1 MIMSADTIWIAIC
14 TVLVFFMQT
23 GFAMLETGFTRK
35 KNSCNVIMKNIMDFA
50 VGSIF
55 YWILGFGIMFGATTG
70 VVGVIDLFSNGDC
83 SAASQTIPQPVFMA
97 WQLVFCA
104 TSATIVSGA
113 MAERT
118 AFKSYLIYSAVMSA
132 VVYPISGCWI
142 WNANGWLAQ
151 LGFHD
156 FAGGTAVHLLGGSAA
171 FAGAAVLGARIGKYD
186 KKKKS
191 RAILGQNI
199 PLAAL
204 GAFILWVSWFG
215 FNGGST
221 VCATGDD
228 VLTSMGRIFVTT
240 NMAAASAATATMFL
254 TWLRYGK
261 PDVSMTLNGALA
273 GLVAI
278 TAGCDAVSVPGAF
291 VIGII
296 AGLVIVF
303 AVEFFDQI
311 ARIDDPVGAISVHGV
326 CGALGTLLVG
336 VFAVDGG
343 LLYGGGSELLIIQA
357 TGVAAV
363 AAYIG
368 IVMTLIFKILDK
380 TIGLRVSTREEIAG
394 LDMEEHGLASSYA
407 DFMPAAEDFHGAVT
421 AQEAAEAGAAVT
433 HVTAALPA
441 AGRPKMTKIV
451 IITSQ
456 LRFEILKEALDK
468 LGITGMTVTKV
479 LGYGLQKGN
488 TEYYRGAEVSV
499 HLLPKVKVE
508 LVVSAIPVAAVVAA
522 AKKVLYTG
530 KYGDGKIFI
539 YDVENV
545 VKIRTGEEGYEA
557 LQDEPIEA

>member
-1 MIMSADTIWIAIC
+1 MLYERIDLMIMSADTIWIAIC

-191 RAILGQNI
+191 RAILVQNI

-215 FNGGST
+215 FNGGSVVT
-221 VCATGDD
+221 SESGFDLVAIGSVFMNTILSSSACA
-228 VLTSMGRIFVTT
+228 V
-240 NMAAASAATATMFL
+240 SAMII
-254 TWLRYGK
+254 TWVRYGK
-261 PDVSMTLNGALA
+261 SDITMTLNGIVA
-273 GLVAI
+273 GLVAV
-278 TAGCDAVSVPGAF
+278 TAGADQLPHYAALLVGVGAAF
-291 VIGII
+291 VMIYGI
-296 AGLVIVF
+296 
-303 AVEFFDQI
+303 EFIDHI
-311 ARIDDPVGAISVHGV
+311 CKVDDPVGAISVHGL
-326 CGALGTLLVG
+326 CGAFGTIMTGVFSVEKGVIYTGRFNFLGVQLIGVLSVAVYGLAAMTLLFVILKHTVG
-336 VFAVDGG
+336 
-343 LLYGGGSELLIIQA
+343 I
-357 TGVAAV
+357 
-363 AAYIG
+363 
-368 IVMTLIFKILDK
+368 
-380 TIGLRVSTREEIAG
+380 RVSEKAEIMG
-394 LDMEEHGLASSYA
+394 LDRSEHGWQSNVTDDLISDLSDGNAKSVTQIDLSKPIDRSAYKADGKIRKVVILMNSS
-407 DFMPAAEDFHGAVT
+407 
-421 AQEAAEAGAAVT
+421 
-433 HVTAALPA
+433 
-441 AGRPKMTKIV
+441 K
-451 IITSQ
+451 
-456 LRFEILKEALDK
+456 FESLKDALDEID
-468 LGITGMTVTKV
+468 ITGMTVTNV
-479 LGYGLQKGN
+479 NGCGIQKGS
-488 TEYYRGAEVSV
+488 TDYYRGTEAKS
-499 HLLPKVKVE
+499 HLLPKIKVE
-508 LVVSAIPVAAVVAA
+508 IVISTVPLGLLVDTV
-522 AKKVLYTG
+522 KRVLYSG
-530 KYGDGKIFI
+530 NIGDGKIFV
-539 YDVENV
+539 YEVENV
-545 VKIRTGEEGYEA
+545 IKIRTDEEGKMA
-557 LQDEPIEA
+557 LE

>member
-1 MIMSADTIWIAIC
+1 MLYERIDLMIMSADTIWIAIC

-215 FNGGST
+215 FNGGSVVT
-221 VCATGDD
+221 SESGFDLVAIGSVFMNTILSSSACA
-228 VLTSMGRIFVTT
+228 V
-240 NMAAASAATATMFL
+240 SAMII
-254 TWLRYGK
+254 TWVRYGK
-261 PDVSMTLNGALA
+261 SDITMTLNGIVA
-273 GLVAI
+273 GLVAV
-278 TAGCDAVSVPGAF
+278 TAGADQLPHYAALLVGVGAAF
-291 VIGII
+291 VMIYGI
-296 AGLVIVF
+296 
-303 AVEFFDQI
+303 EFIDHI
-311 ARIDDPVGAISVHGV
+311 CKVDDPVGAISVHGL
-326 CGALGTLLVG
+326 CGAFGTIMTGVFSVEKGVIYTGRFNFLGVQLIGVLSVAVYGLAAMTLLFVILKHTVG
-336 VFAVDGG
+336 
-343 LLYGGGSELLIIQA
+343 I
-357 TGVAAV
+357 
-363 AAYIG
+363 
-368 IVMTLIFKILDK
+368 
-380 TIGLRVSTREEIAG
+380 RVSEKAEIMG
-394 LDMEEHGLASSYA
+394 LDRSEHGWQSNVTDDLISDLSDGNAKSVTQIDLSKPIDRSAYKADEKIRKVVILMNSS
-407 DFMPAAEDFHGAVT
+407 
-421 AQEAAEAGAAVT
+421 
-433 HVTAALPA
+433 
-441 AGRPKMTKIV
+441 K
-451 IITSQ
+451 
-456 LRFEILKEALDK
+456 FESLKDALDEID
-468 LGITGMTVTKV
+468 ITGMTVTNV
-479 LGYGLQKGN
+479 NGCGIQKGS
-488 TEYYRGAEVSV
+488 TDYYRGSEAKS
-499 HLLPKVKVE
+499 HLLPKIKVE
-508 LVVSAIPVAAVVAA
+508 IVISTVPLGLLVDTV
-522 AKKVLYTG
+522 KRVLYSG
-530 KYGDGKIFI
+530 NIGDGKIFV
-539 YDVENV
+539 YEVENV
-545 VKIRTGEEGYEA
+545 IKIRTDEEGKMA
-557 LQDEPIEA
+557 LE

>member
-1 MIMSADTIWIAIC
+1 MLSERIDLMIMSADTIWIAIC

-70 VVGVIDLFSNGDC
+70 VVGVIDLFSNGDY

-142 WNANGWLAQ
+142 WNADGWLAQ

-215 FNGGST
+215 FNGGSGVT
-221 VCATGDD
+221 SESGFDLAAIGSVFMNTILSSSACA
-228 VLTSMGRIFVTT
+228 V
-240 NMAAASAATATMFL
+240 SAMII
-254 TWLRYGK
+254 TWVRYGK
-261 PDVSMTLNGALA
+261 SDITMTLNGIVA
-273 GLVAI
+273 GLVAV
-278 TAGCDAVSVPGAF
+278 TAGADQLPHYAALLVGVGAAF
-291 VIGII
+291 VMIYGI
-296 AGLVIVF
+296 
-303 AVEFFDQI
+303 EFIDHI
-311 ARIDDPVGAISVHGV
+311 CKVDDPVGAISVHGL
-326 CGALGTLLVG
+326 CGAFGTIMTGVFSVEKGVIYTGRFNFLGVQLLGVLSVAVYGLAAMTLLFVILKHTVG
-336 VFAVDGG
+336 IRVSEKAEIMG
-343 LLYGGGSELLIIQA
+343 LDRSEHGWQ
-357 TGVAAV
+357 
-363 AAYIG
+363 G
-368 IVMTLIFKILDK
+368 IVTDDLISDLSDGNAKSVTQIDLSKPIDRSAYKADGKIRKVVIL
-380 TIGLRVSTREEIAG
+380 
-394 LDMEEHGLASSYA
+394 MNSS
-407 DFMPAAEDFHGAVT
+407 
-421 AQEAAEAGAAVT
+421 
-433 HVTAALPA
+433 
-441 AGRPKMTKIV
+441 K
-451 IITSQ
+451 
-456 LRFEILKEALDK
+456 FESLKDALDEID
-468 LGITGMTVTKV
+468 ITGMTVTNV
-479 LGYGLQKGN
+479 NGCGIQKGS
-488 TEYYRGAEVSV
+488 TDYYRGSEAKS
-499 HLLPKVKVE
+499 HLLPKIKVE
-508 LVVSAIPVAAVVAA
+508 IVISTVPLGLLVDTV
-522 AKKVLYTG
+522 KRVLYSG
-530 KYGDGKIFI
+530 NIGDGKIFV
-539 YDVENV
+539 YEVENV
-545 VKIRTGEEGYEA
+545 IKIRTDEEGKMA
-557 LQDEPIEA
+557 LE

>member
-1 MIMSADTIWIAIC
+1 MLSERIDLMIMSADTIWIAIC

-70 VVGVIDLFSNGDC
+70 VVGVIDLFSNGDY

-215 FNGGST
+215 FNGASVVTSESGFDLAAIGSVFMDT
-221 VCATGDD
+221 ILSSSACA
-228 VLTSMGRIFVTT
+228 V
-240 NMAAASAATATMFL
+240 SAMII
-254 TWLRYGK
+254 TWVRYGK
-261 PDVSMTLNGALA
+261 SDITMTLNGIVA
-273 GLVAI
+273 GLVAV
-278 TAGCDAVSVPGAF
+278 TAGADQLPHYAALLVGVGAAF
-291 VIGII
+291 VMIYGI
-296 AGLVIVF
+296 
-303 AVEFFDQI
+303 EFIDHI
-311 ARIDDPVGAISVHGV
+311 CKVDDPVGAISVHGL
-326 CGALGTLLVG
+326 CGAFGTIMTGVFSVEKGVIYTGRFNFLGVQLIGVLSVAVYGLAAMTLLFVILKHTVG
-336 VFAVDGG
+336 IRVSEKAEIMG
-343 LLYGGGSELLIIQA
+343 LDRSEHGWQ
-357 TGVAAV
+357 
-363 AAYIG
+363 G
-368 IVMTLIFKILDK
+368 IVTDDLISDLSDGNAKSVTQIDLSKPIDRSAYKADGKIRKVVIL
-380 TIGLRVSTREEIAG
+380 
-394 LDMEEHGLASSYA
+394 MNSS
-407 DFMPAAEDFHGAVT
+407 
-421 AQEAAEAGAAVT
+421 
-433 HVTAALPA
+433 
-441 AGRPKMTKIV
+441 K
-451 IITSQ
+451 
-456 LRFEILKEALDK
+456 FESLKDALDEID
-468 LGITGMTVTKV
+468 ITGMTVTNV
-479 LGYGLQKGN
+479 NGCGIQKGS
-488 TEYYRGAEVSV
+488 TDYYRGSEAKS
-499 HLLPKVKVE
+499 HLLPKIKVE
-508 LVVSAIPVAAVVAA
+508 IVISTVPLGLLVDTV
-522 AKKVLYTG
+522 KRVLYSG
-530 KYGDGKIFI
+530 NIGDGKIFV
-539 YDVENV
+539 YEVENV
-545 VKIRTGEEGYEA
+545 IKIRTDEEGKMA
-557 LQDEPIEA
+557 LE

>member
-1 MIMSADTIWIAIC
+1 MLYERIDLMIMSANTIWIAIC

-215 FNGGST
+215 FNGGSVVT
-221 VCATGDD
+221 SESGFDLVAIGSVFMNTILSSSACA
-228 VLTSMGRIFVTT
+228 V
-240 NMAAASAATATMFL
+240 SAMII
-254 TWLRYGK
+254 TWVRYGK
-261 PDVSMTLNGALA
+261 SDITMTLNGIVA
-273 GLVAI
+273 GLVAV
-278 TAGCDAVSVPGAF
+278 TAGADQLPHYAALLVGVGAAF
-291 VIGII
+291 VMIYGI
-296 AGLVIVF
+296 
-303 AVEFFDQI
+303 EFIDHI
-311 ARIDDPVGAISVHGV
+311 CKVDDPVGAISVHGL
-326 CGALGTLLVG
+326 CGAFGTIMTGVFSVEKGVIYTGRFNFLGVQLIGVLSVAVYGLAAMTLLFVILKHTVG
-336 VFAVDGG
+336 
-343 LLYGGGSELLIIQA
+343 I
-357 TGVAAV
+357 
-363 AAYIG
+363 
-368 IVMTLIFKILDK
+368 
-380 TIGLRVSTREEIAG
+380 RVSEKAEIMG
-394 LDMEEHGLASSYA
+394 LDRSEHGWQSNVTDDLISDLSDGNAKSVTQIDLSKPIDRSAYKADGKIRKVVILMNSS
-407 DFMPAAEDFHGAVT
+407 
-421 AQEAAEAGAAVT
+421 
-433 HVTAALPA
+433 
-441 AGRPKMTKIV
+441 K
-451 IITSQ
+451 
-456 LRFEILKEALDK
+456 FESLKDALDEID
-468 LGITGMTVTKV
+468 ITGMTVTNV
-479 LGYGLQKGN
+479 NGCGIQKGS
-488 TEYYRGAEVSV
+488 TDYYRGSEAKS
-499 HLLPKVKVE
+499 HLLPKIKVE
-508 LVVSAIPVAAVVAA
+508 IVISTVPLGLLVDTV
-522 AKKVLYTG
+522 KRVLYSG
-530 KYGDGKIFI
+530 NIGDGKIFV
-539 YDVENV
+539 YEVENV
-545 VKIRTGEEGYEA
+545 IKIRTDEEGKMA
-557 LQDEPIEA
+557 LE

>member
-1 MIMSADTIWIAIC
+1 MLSERIDLMIMSADTIWIAIC

-70 VVGVIDLFSNGDC
+70 VVGMIDLFSNGDY

-215 FNGGST
+215 FNGGSVVT
-221 VCATGDD
+221 SESGFDLVAIGSVFMNTILSSSACA
-228 VLTSMGRIFVTT
+228 V
-240 NMAAASAATATMFL
+240 SAMII
-254 TWLRYGK
+254 TWVRYGK
-261 PDVSMTLNGALA
+261 SDITMTLNGIVA
-273 GLVAI
+273 GLVAV
-278 TAGCDAVSVPGAF
+278 TAGADQLPHYAALLVGVGAAF
-291 VIGII
+291 VMIYGI
-296 AGLVIVF
+296 
-303 AVEFFDQI
+303 EFIDHI
-311 ARIDDPVGAISVHGV
+311 CKVDDPVGAISVHGL
-326 CGALGTLLVG
+326 CGAFGTIMTGVFSVEKGVIYTGRFNFLGVQLIGVLSVAVYGLAAMTLLFVILKHTVG
-336 VFAVDGG
+336 
-343 LLYGGGSELLIIQA
+343 I
-357 TGVAAV
+357 
-363 AAYIG
+363 
-368 IVMTLIFKILDK
+368 
-380 TIGLRVSTREEIAG
+380 RVSEKAEIMG
-394 LDMEEHGLASSYA
+394 LDRSEHGWQSNVTDDLISDLSDGNAKSVTQIDLSKPIDRSAYKADGKIRKVVILMNSS
-407 DFMPAAEDFHGAVT
+407 
-421 AQEAAEAGAAVT
+421 
-433 HVTAALPA
+433 
-441 AGRPKMTKIV
+441 K
-451 IITSQ
+451 
-456 LRFEILKEALDK
+456 FESLKDALDEID
-468 LGITGMTVTKV
+468 ITGMTVTNV
-479 LGYGLQKGN
+479 NGCGIQKGS
-488 TEYYRGAEVSV
+488 TDYYRGSEAKS
-499 HLLPKVKVE
+499 HLLPKIKVE
-508 LVVSAIPVAAVVAA
+508 IVISTVPLGLLVDTV
-522 AKKVLYTG
+522 KRVLYSG
-530 KYGDGKIFI
+530 NIGDGKIFV
-539 YDVENV
+539 YEVENV
-545 VKIRTGEEGYEA
+545 IKIRTDEEGKMA
-557 LQDEPIEA
+557 LE

>member
-1 MIMSADTIWIAIC
+1 MLYERIDLMIMSADTIWIAIC

-215 FNGGST
+215 FNGGSVVT
-221 VCATGDD
+221 SESGFDLVAIGSVFMNTILSSSACA
-228 VLTSMGRIFVTT
+228 V
-240 NMAAASAATATMFL
+240 SAMII
-254 TWLRYGK
+254 TWVRYGK
-261 PDVSMTLNGALA
+261 SDITMTLNGIVA
-273 GLVAI
+273 GLVPPP
-278 TAGCDAVSVPGAF
+278 AGADQLPHYAALLVGVGAAF
-291 VIGII
+291 VMIYGI
-296 AGLVIVF
+296 
-303 AVEFFDQI
+303 EFIDHI
-311 ARIDDPVGAISVHGV
+311 CKVDDPVGAISVHGL
-326 CGALGTLLVG
+326 CGAFGTIMTGVFSVEKGVIYTGRFNFLGVQLIGVLSVAVYGLAAMTLLFVILKHTVG
-336 VFAVDGG
+336 
-343 LLYGGGSELLIIQA
+343 I
-357 TGVAAV
+357 
-363 AAYIG
+363 
-368 IVMTLIFKILDK
+368 
-380 TIGLRVSTREEIAG
+380 RVSEKAEIMG
-394 LDMEEHGLASSYA
+394 LDRSEHGWQSNVTDDLISDLSDGNAKSVTQIDLSKPIDRSAYKADGKIRKVVILMNSS
-407 DFMPAAEDFHGAVT
+407 
-421 AQEAAEAGAAVT
+421 
-433 HVTAALPA
+433 
-441 AGRPKMTKIV
+441 K
-451 IITSQ
+451 
-456 LRFEILKEALDK
+456 FESLKDALDEID
-468 LGITGMTVTKV
+468 ITGMTVTNV
-479 LGYGLQKGN
+479 NGCGIQKGS
-488 TEYYRGAEVSV
+488 TDYYRGSEAKS
-499 HLLPKVKVE
+499 HLLPKIKVE
-508 LVVSAIPVAAVVAA
+508 IVISTVPLGLLVDTV
-522 AKKVLYTG
+522 KRVLYSG
-530 KYGDGKIFI
+530 NIGDGKIFV
-539 YDVENV
+539 YEVENV
-545 VKIRTGEEGYEA
+545 IKIRTDEEGKMA
-557 LQDEPIEA
+557 LE

>member
-1 MIMSADTIWIAIC
+1 MLSERIDLMIMSADTIWIAIC

-70 VVGVIDLFSNGDC
+70 VVGVIDLFSNGDY

-142 WNANGWLAQ
+142 WNVDGWLAQ

-215 FNGGST
+215 FNGGSVAT
-221 VCATGDD
+221 SESGFDLAAIGSVFMNTILSSSACA
-228 VLTSMGRIFVTT
+228 V
-240 NMAAASAATATMFL
+240 SAMII
-254 TWLRYGK
+254 TWVRYGK
-261 PDVSMTLNGALA
+261 SDITMTLNGIVA
-273 GLVAI
+273 GLVAV
-278 TAGCDAVSVPGAF
+278 TAGADQLPHYAALLVGVGAAF
-291 VIGII
+291 VMIYGI
-296 AGLVIVF
+296 
-303 AVEFFDQI
+303 EFIDHI
-311 ARIDDPVGAISVHGV
+311 CKVDDPVGAISVHGL
-326 CGALGTLLVG
+326 CGAFGTIMTGVFSVEKGVIYTGRFNFLGVQLIGVLSVAVYGLAAMTLLFVILKHTVG
-336 VFAVDGG
+336 
-343 LLYGGGSELLIIQA
+343 I
-357 TGVAAV
+357 
-363 AAYIG
+363 
-368 IVMTLIFKILDK
+368 
-380 TIGLRVSTREEIAG
+380 RVSEKAEIMG
-394 LDMEEHGLASSYA
+394 LDRSEHGWQSNVTDDLISDLSDGNAKSVTQIDLSKPIDRSAYKADGKIRKVVILMNSS
-407 DFMPAAEDFHGAVT
+407 
-421 AQEAAEAGAAVT
+421 
-433 HVTAALPA
+433 
-441 AGRPKMTKIV
+441 K
-451 IITSQ
+451 
-456 LRFEILKEALDK
+456 FESLKDALDEID
-468 LGITGMTVTKV
+468 ITGMTVTNV
-479 LGYGLQKGN
+479 NGCGIQKGS
-488 TEYYRGAEVSV
+488 TDYYRGSEAKS
-499 HLLPKVKVE
+499 HLLPKIKVE
-508 LVVSAIPVAAVVAA
+508 IVISTVPLGLLVDTV
-522 AKKVLYTG
+522 KRVLYSG
-530 KYGDGKIFI
+530 NIGDGKIFV
-539 YDVENV
+539 YEVENV
-545 VKIRTGEEGYEA
+545 IKIRTDEEGKMA
-557 LQDEPIEA
+557 LE

>member
-1 MIMSADTIWIAIC
+1 MLYERIDLMIMSADTIWIAIC

-215 FNGGST
+215 FNGGSVVT
-221 VCATGDD
+221 SESGFDLVAIGSVFMNTILSSSACA
-228 VLTSMGRIFVTT
+228 V
-240 NMAAASAATATMFL
+240 SAMII
-254 TWLRYGK
+254 TWVRYGK
-261 PDVSMTLNGALA
+261 SDITMTLNGIVA
-273 GLVAI
+273 GLVAV
-278 TAGCDAVSVPGAF
+278 TAGADQLPHYAALLVGVGAAF
-291 VIGII
+291 VMIYGI
-296 AGLVIVF
+296 
-303 AVEFFDQI
+303 EFIDHI
-311 ARIDDPVGAISVHGV
+311 CKVDDPVGAISVHGL
-326 CGALGTLLVG
+326 CGAFGTIMTGVFSVEKGVIYTGRFNFLGVQLIGVLSVAVYGLAAMTLLFVILKQTVG
-336 VFAVDGG
+336 
-343 LLYGGGSELLIIQA
+343 I
-357 TGVAAV
+357 
-363 AAYIG
+363 
-368 IVMTLIFKILDK
+368 
-380 TIGLRVSTREEIAG
+380 RVSEKAEIMG
-394 LDMEEHGLASSYA
+394 LDRSEHGWQSNVTDDLISDLSDGNAKSVTQIDLSKPIDRSAYKADGKIRKVVILMNSS
-407 DFMPAAEDFHGAVT
+407 
-421 AQEAAEAGAAVT
+421 
-433 HVTAALPA
+433 
-441 AGRPKMTKIV
+441 K
-451 IITSQ
+451 
-456 LRFEILKEALDK
+456 FESLKDALDEID
-468 LGITGMTVTKV
+468 ITGMTVTNV
-479 LGYGLQKGN
+479 NGCGIQKGS
-488 TEYYRGAEVSV
+488 TDYYRGSEAKS
-499 HLLPKVKVE
+499 HLLPKIKVE
-508 LVVSAIPVAAVVAA
+508 IVISTVPLGLLVDTV
-522 AKKVLYTG
+522 KRVLYSG
-530 KYGDGKIFI
+530 NIGDGKIFV
-539 YDVENV
+539 YEVENV
-545 VKIRTGEEGYEA
+545 IKIRTDEEGKMA
-557 LQDEPIEA
+557 LE

>member
-1 MIMSADTIWIAIC
+1 MLSERIDLMIMSADTIWIAIC

-55 YWILGFGIMFGATTG
+55 YWILGFGIMFGAATG

-215 FNGGST
+215 FNGGSVVT
-221 VCATGDD
+221 SESGFDLVAIGSVFMNTILSSSACA
-228 VLTSMGRIFVTT
+228 V
-240 NMAAASAATATMFL
+240 SAMII
-254 TWLRYGK
+254 TWVRYGK
-261 PDVSMTLNGALA
+261 SDITMTLNGIVA
-273 GLVAI
+273 GLVAV
-278 TAGCDAVSVPGAF
+278 TAGADQLPHYAALLVGVGAAF
-291 VIGII
+291 VMIYGI
-296 AGLVIVF
+296 
-303 AVEFFDQI
+303 EFIDHI
-311 ARIDDPVGAISVHGV
+311 CKVDDPVGAISVHGL
-326 CGALGTLLVG
+326 CGAFGTIMTGVFSVEKGVIYTGRFNFLGVQLIGVLSVAVYGLAAMTLLFVILKHTVG
-336 VFAVDGG
+336 
-343 LLYGGGSELLIIQA
+343 I
-357 TGVAAV
+357 
-363 AAYIG
+363 
-368 IVMTLIFKILDK
+368 
-380 TIGLRVSTREEIAG
+380 RVSEKAEIMG
-394 LDMEEHGLASSYA
+394 LDRSEHGWQSNVTDDLISDLSDGNAKSVTQIDLSKPIDRSAYKADGKIRKVVILMNSS
-407 DFMPAAEDFHGAVT
+407 
-421 AQEAAEAGAAVT
+421 
-433 HVTAALPA
+433 
-441 AGRPKMTKIV
+441 K
-451 IITSQ
+451 
-456 LRFEILKEALDK
+456 FESLKDALDEID
-468 LGITGMTVTKV
+468 ITGMTVTNV
-479 LGYGLQKGN
+479 NGCGIQKGS
-488 TEYYRGAEVSV
+488 TDYYRGSEAKS
-499 HLLPKVKVE
+499 HLLPKIKVE
-508 LVVSAIPVAAVVAA
+508 IVISTVPLGLLVDTV
-522 AKKVLYTG
+522 KRVLYSG
-530 KYGDGKIFI
+530 NIGDGKIFV
-539 YDVENV
+539 YEVENV
-545 VKIRTGEEGYEA
+545 IKIRTDEEGKMA
-557 LQDEPIEA
+557 LE

>member
-1 MIMSADTIWIAIC
+1 MLYERIDLMIMSADTIWIAIC

-55 YWILGFGIMFGATTG
+55 YWIWGFGIMFGATTG

-215 FNGGST
+215 FNGGSVVT
-221 VCATGDD
+221 SESGFDLVAIGSVFMNTILSSSACA
-228 VLTSMGRIFVTT
+228 V
-240 NMAAASAATATMFL
+240 SAMII
-254 TWLRYGK
+254 TWVRYGK
-261 PDVSMTLNGALA
+261 SDITMTLNGIVA
-273 GLVAI
+273 GLVAV
-278 TAGCDAVSVPGAF
+278 TAGADQLPHYAALLVGVGAAF
-291 VIGII
+291 VMIYGI
-296 AGLVIVF
+296 
-303 AVEFFDQI
+303 EFIDHI
-311 ARIDDPVGAISVHGV
+311 CKVDDPVGAISVHGL
-326 CGALGTLLVG
+326 CGAFGTIMTGVFSVEKGVIYTGRFNFLGVQLIGVLSVAVYGLAAMTLLFVILKHTVG
-336 VFAVDGG
+336 
-343 LLYGGGSELLIIQA
+343 I
-357 TGVAAV
+357 
-363 AAYIG
+363 
-368 IVMTLIFKILDK
+368 
-380 TIGLRVSTREEIAG
+380 RVSEKAEIMG
-394 LDMEEHGLASSYA
+394 LDRSEHGWQSNVTDDLISDLSDGNAKSVTQIDLSKPIDRSAYKADGKIRKVVILMNSS
-407 DFMPAAEDFHGAVT
+407 
-421 AQEAAEAGAAVT
+421 
-433 HVTAALPA
+433 
-441 AGRPKMTKIV
+441 K
-451 IITSQ
+451 
-456 LRFEILKEALDK
+456 FESLKDALDEID
-468 LGITGMTVTKV
+468 ITGMTVTNV
-479 LGYGLQKGN
+479 NGCGIQKGS
-488 TEYYRGAEVSV
+488 TDYYRGSEAKS
-499 HLLPKVKVE
+499 HLLPKIKVE
-508 LVVSAIPVAAVVAA
+508 IVISTVPLGLLVDTV
-522 AKKVLYTG
+522 KRVLYSG
-530 KYGDGKIFI
+530 NIGDGKIFV
-539 YDVENV
+539 YEVENV
-545 VKIRTGEEGYEA
+545 IKIRTDEEGKMA
-557 LQDEPIEA
+557 LE

>member
-1 MIMSADTIWIAIC
+1 MLYERIDLMIMSADTIWIAIC

-215 FNGGST
+215 FNGGSVVT
-221 VCATGDD
+221 SESGFDLVAIGSVFMNTILSSSACA
-228 VLTSMGRIFVTT
+228 V
-240 NMAAASAATATMFL
+240 SAMII
-254 TWLRYGK
+254 TWVRYGK
-261 PDVSMTLNGALA
+261 SDITMTLNGIVA
-273 GLVAI
+273 GLVAV
-278 TAGCDAVSVPGAF
+278 TAGADQLPHYASLLVGVGAAF
-291 VIGII
+291 VMIYGI
-296 AGLVIVF
+296 
-303 AVEFFDQI
+303 EFIDHI
-311 ARIDDPVGAISVHGV
+311 CKVDDPVGAISVHGL
-326 CGALGTLLVG
+326 CGAFGTIMTGVFSVEKGVIYTGRFNFLGVQLIGVLSVAVYGLAAMTLLFVILKHTVG
-336 VFAVDGG
+336 
-343 LLYGGGSELLIIQA
+343 I
-357 TGVAAV
+357 
-363 AAYIG
+363 
-368 IVMTLIFKILDK
+368 
-380 TIGLRVSTREEIAG
+380 RVSEKAEIMG
-394 LDMEEHGLASSYA
+394 LDRSEHGWQSNVTDDLISDLSDGNAKSVTQIDLSKPIDRSAYKADGKIRKVVILMNSS
-407 DFMPAAEDFHGAVT
+407 
-421 AQEAAEAGAAVT
+421 
-433 HVTAALPA
+433 
-441 AGRPKMTKIV
+441 K
-451 IITSQ
+451 
-456 LRFEILKEALDK
+456 FESLKDALDEID
-468 LGITGMTVTKV
+468 ITGMTVTNV
-479 LGYGLQKGN
+479 NGCGIQKGS
-488 TEYYRGAEVSV
+488 TDYYRGSEAKS
-499 HLLPKVKVE
+499 HLLPKIKVE
-508 LVVSAIPVAAVVAA
+508 IVISTVPLGLLVDTV
-522 AKKVLYTG
+522 KRVLYSG
-530 KYGDGKIFI
+530 NIGDGKIFV
-539 YDVENV
+539 YEVENV
-545 VKIRTGEEGYEA
+545 IKIRTDEEGKMA
-557 LQDEPIEA
+557 LE

>member
-1 MIMSADTIWIAIC
+1 MLYERIDLMIMSADTIWIAIC

-55 YWILGFGIMFGATTG
+55 YWILGFGIMFDATTG

-215 FNGGST
+215 FNGGSVVT
-221 VCATGDD
+221 SESGFDLVAIGSVFMNTILSSSACA
-228 VLTSMGRIFVTT
+228 V
-240 NMAAASAATATMFL
+240 SAMII
-254 TWLRYGK
+254 TWVRYGK
-261 PDVSMTLNGALA
+261 SDITMTLNGIVA
-273 GLVAI
+273 GLVAV
-278 TAGCDAVSVPGAF
+278 TAGADQLPHYAALLVGVGAAF
-291 VIGII
+291 VMIYGI
-296 AGLVIVF
+296 
-303 AVEFFDQI
+303 EFIDHI
-311 ARIDDPVGAISVHGV
+311 CKVDDPVGAISVHGL
-326 CGALGTLLVG
+326 CGAFGTIMTGVISVEKGVIYTGRFNFLGVQLIGVLSVAVYGLAAMTLLFVILKHTVG
-336 VFAVDGG
+336 
-343 LLYGGGSELLIIQA
+343 I
-357 TGVAAV
+357 
-363 AAYIG
+363 
-368 IVMTLIFKILDK
+368 
-380 TIGLRVSTREEIAG
+380 RVSEKAEIMG
-394 LDMEEHGLASSYA
+394 LDRSEHGWQSNVTDDLISDLSDGNAKSVTQIDLSKPIDRSAYKADGKIRKVVILMNSS
-407 DFMPAAEDFHGAVT
+407 
-421 AQEAAEAGAAVT
+421 
-433 HVTAALPA
+433 
-441 AGRPKMTKIV
+441 K
-451 IITSQ
+451 
-456 LRFEILKEALDK
+456 FESLKDALDEID
-468 LGITGMTVTKV
+468 ITGMTVTNV
-479 LGYGLQKGN
+479 NGCGIQKGS
-488 TEYYRGAEVSV
+488 TDYYRGSEAKS
-499 HLLPKVKVE
+499 HLLPKIKVE
-508 LVVSAIPVAAVVAA
+508 IVISTVPLGLLVDTV
-522 AKKVLYTG
+522 KRVLYSG
-530 KYGDGKIFI
+530 NIGDGKIFV
-539 YDVENV
+539 YEVENV
-545 VKIRTGEEGYEA
+545 IKIRTDEEGKMA
-557 LQDEPIEA
+557 LE

>member
-1 MIMSADTIWIAIC
+1 MLSERIDLMIMSADTIWIAIC

-70 VVGVIDLFSNGDC
+70 VVGVIDLFSNGDY

-142 WNANGWLAQ
+142 WNADGWLAQ

-215 FNGGST
+215 FNGGSVAT
-221 VCATGDD
+221 SESGFDLAAIGSVFMNTILSSSACA
-228 VLTSMGRIFVTT
+228 V
-240 NMAAASAATATMFL
+240 SAMII
-254 TWLRYGK
+254 TWVRYGK
-261 PDVSMTLNGALA
+261 SDITMTLNGIVA
-273 GLVAI
+273 GLVAV
-278 TAGCDAVSVPGAF
+278 TAGADQLPHYAALLVGVGAAF
-291 VIGII
+291 VMIYGI
-296 AGLVIVF
+296 
-303 AVEFFDQI
+303 EFIDHI
-311 ARIDDPVGAISVHGV
+311 CKVDDPVGAISVHGL
-326 CGALGTLLVG
+326 CGAFGTIMTG
-336 VFAVDGG
+336 VFSVEKGVIYTG
-343 LLYGGGSELLIIQA
+343 RFNFLGVQLL
-357 TGVAAV
+357 GVLSV
-363 AAYIG
+363 AAYGLAAMTLLFVILKHTVGIRVSEKAEIMGLDRSEHGWQG
-368 IVMTLIFKILDK
+368 IVTDDLISDLSYGNAKSVTQIDLSKPIDRSAYKADGKIRKVVIL
-380 TIGLRVSTREEIAG
+380 
-394 LDMEEHGLASSYA
+394 MNSS
-407 DFMPAAEDFHGAVT
+407 
-421 AQEAAEAGAAVT
+421 
-433 HVTAALPA
+433 
-441 AGRPKMTKIV
+441 K
-451 IITSQ
+451 
-456 LRFEILKEALDK
+456 FESLKDALDEID
-468 LGITGMTVTKV
+468 ITGMTVTNV
-479 LGYGLQKGN
+479 NGCGIQKGS
-488 TEYYRGAEVSV
+488 TDYYRGSEAKS
-499 HLLPKVKVE
+499 HLLPKIKVE
-508 LVVSAIPVAAVVAA
+508 IVISTVPLGLLVDTV
-522 AKKVLYTG
+522 KRVLYSG
-530 KYGDGKIFI
+530 NIGDGKIFV
-539 YDVENV
+539 YEVENV
-545 VKIRTGEEGYEA
+545 IKIRTDEEGKMA
-557 LQDEPIEA
+557 LE

>member
-1 MIMSADTIWIAIC
+1 MLYERIDLMIMSADTIWIAIC

-215 FNGGST
+215 FNGGSVVT
-221 VCATGDD
+221 SESGFDLVAIGSVFMNTILSSSACA
-228 VLTSMGRIFVTT
+228 V
-240 NMAAASAATATMFL
+240 SAMII
-254 TWLRYGK
+254 TWVRYGK
-261 PDVSMTLNGALA
+261 SDITMTLNGIVA
-273 GLVAI
+273 GLVAV
-278 TAGCDAVSVPGAF
+278 TAGADQLPHSAALLVGVGAAF
-291 VIGII
+291 VMIYGI
-296 AGLVIVF
+296 
-303 AVEFFDQI
+303 EFIDHI
-311 ARIDDPVGAISVHGV
+311 CKVDDPVGAISVHGL
-326 CGALGTLLVG
+326 CGAFGTIMTGVFSVEKGVIYTGRFNFLGVQLIGVLSVAVYGLAAMTLLFVILKHTVG
-336 VFAVDGG
+336 
-343 LLYGGGSELLIIQA
+343 I
-357 TGVAAV
+357 
-363 AAYIG
+363 
-368 IVMTLIFKILDK
+368 
-380 TIGLRVSTREEIAG
+380 RVSEKAEIMG
-394 LDMEEHGLASSYA
+394 LDRSEHGWQSNVTDDLISDLSDGNAKSVTQIDLSKPIDRSAYKADGKIRKVVILMNSS
-407 DFMPAAEDFHGAVT
+407 
-421 AQEAAEAGAAVT
+421 
-433 HVTAALPA
+433 
-441 AGRPKMTKIV
+441 K
-451 IITSQ
+451 
-456 LRFEILKEALDK
+456 FESLKDALDEID
-468 LGITGMTVTKV
+468 ITGMTVTNV
-479 LGYGLQKGN
+479 NGCGIQKGS
-488 TEYYRGAEVSV
+488 TDYYRGSEAKS
-499 HLLPKVKVE
+499 HLLPKIKVE
-508 LVVSAIPVAAVVAA
+508 IVISTVPLGLLVDTV
-522 AKKVLYTG
+522 KRVLYSG
-530 KYGDGKIFI
+530 NIGDGKIFV
-539 YDVENV
+539 YEVENV
-545 VKIRTGEEGYEA
+545 IKIRTDEEGKMA
-557 LQDEPIEA
+557 LE

>member
-1 MIMSADTIWIAIC
+1 MLYERIDLMIMSADTIWIAIC

-215 FNGGST
+215 FNGGSVVT
-221 VCATGDD
+221 SESGFDLVAIGSVFMNTILSSSACA
-228 VLTSMGRIFVTT
+228 V
-240 NMAAASAATATMFL
+240 SAMII
-254 TWLRYGK
+254 TWVRYGK
-261 PDVSMTLNGALA
+261 SDITMTLNGIVA
-273 GLVAI
+273 GLVAV
-278 TAGCDAVSVPGAF
+278 TAGADQLPHYAALLVGVGAAF
-291 VIGII
+291 VMIYGI
-296 AGLVIVF
+296 
-303 AVEFFDQI
+303 EFIDHI
-311 ARIDDPVGAISVHGV
+311 CKVDDPVGAISVHGL
-326 CGALGTLLVG
+326 CGAFGTIMTGVFSVEKGVIYTGRFNFLGVQLIGVLSVAVYGLAAMTLLFVILKHTVG
-336 VFAVDGG
+336 
-343 LLYGGGSELLIIQA
+343 I
-357 TGVAAV
+357 
-363 AAYIG
+363 
-368 IVMTLIFKILDK
+368 
-380 TIGLRVSTREEIAG
+380 RVSEKAEIMG
-394 LDMEEHGLASSYA
+394 LDRSEHGWQSNVTDDLISDLSDGNAKSVTQIDLSKPIDRSAYKADGKIRKVVILMNSS
-407 DFMPAAEDFHGAVT
+407 
-421 AQEAAEAGAAVT
+421 
-433 HVTAALPA
+433 
-441 AGRPKMTKIV
+441 K
-451 IITSQ
+451 
-456 LRFEILKEALDK
+456 FESLKDALDEID
-468 LGITGMTVTKV
+468 ITGMTVTNV
-479 LGYGLQKGN
+479 NGCRIQKGS
-488 TEYYRGAEVSV
+488 TDYYRGSEAKS
-499 HLLPKVKVE
+499 HLLPKIKVE
-508 LVVSAIPVAAVVAA
+508 IVISTVPLGLLVDTV
-522 AKKVLYTG
+522 KRVLYSG
-530 KYGDGKIFI
+530 NIGDGKIFV
-539 YDVENV
+539 YEVENV
-545 VKIRTGEEGYEA
+545 IKIRTDEEGKMA
-557 LQDEPIEA
+557 LE

>member
-1 MIMSADTIWIAIC
+1 MLSERIDLMIMSADTIWIAIC

-215 FNGGST
+215 FNGGSVVT
-221 VCATGDD
+221 SESGFDLVAIGSVFMNTILSSSACA
-228 VLTSMGRIFVTT
+228 V
-240 NMAAASAATATMFL
+240 SAMII
-254 TWLRYGK
+254 TWVRYGK
-261 PDVSMTLNGALA
+261 SDITMTLNGIVA
-273 GLVAI
+273 GLVAV
-278 TAGCDAVSVPGAF
+278 TAGADQLPHYAALLVGVGAAF
-291 VIGII
+291 VMIYGI
-296 AGLVIVF
+296 
-303 AVEFFDQI
+303 EFIDHI
-311 ARIDDPVGAISVHGV
+311 CKVDDPVGAISVHGL
-326 CGALGTLLVG
+326 CGAFGTIMTGVFSVEKGVIYTGRFNFLGVQLIGVLSVAVYGLAAMTLLFVILKHTVG
-336 VFAVDGG
+336 
-343 LLYGGGSELLIIQA
+343 I
-357 TGVAAV
+357 
-363 AAYIG
+363 
-368 IVMTLIFKILDK
+368 
-380 TIGLRVSTREEIAG
+380 RVSEKAEIMG
-394 LDMEEHGLASSYA
+394 LDRSEHGWQSNVTDDLISDLSDGNAKSVTQIDLSKPIDRSAYKADGKIRKVVILMNSS
-407 DFMPAAEDFHGAVT
+407 
-421 AQEAAEAGAAVT
+421 
-433 HVTAALPA
+433 
-441 AGRPKMTKIV
+441 K
-451 IITSQ
+451 
-456 LRFEILKEALDK
+456 FESLKDALDEID
-468 LGITGMTVTKV
+468 ITGMTVTNV
-479 LGYGLQKGN
+479 NGCGIQKGS
-488 TEYYRGAEVSV
+488 TDYYRGSEAKS
-499 HLLPKVKVE
+499 HLLPKIKVE
-508 LVVSAIPVAAVVAA
+508 IVSSTVPLGLLVDTV
-522 AKKVLYTG
+522 KRVLYSG
-530 KYGDGKIFI
+530 NIGDGKIFV
-539 YDVENV
+539 YEVENV
-545 VKIRTGEEGYEA
+545 IKIRTDEEGKMA
-557 LQDEPIEA
+557 LE

>member
-1 MIMSADTIWIAIC
+1 MLSERIDLMIMSADTIWIAIC

-70 VVGVIDLFSNGDC
+70 VVGVIDLFSNGDY

-215 FNGGST
+215 FNGGSVVT
-221 VCATGDD
+221 SESGFDLAAIGSVFMNTILSSSACA
-228 VLTSMGRIFVTT
+228 V
-240 NMAAASAATATMFL
+240 SAMII
-254 TWLRYGK
+254 TWVRYGK
-261 PDVSMTLNGALA
+261 SDITMTLNGIVA
-273 GLVAI
+273 GLVAV
-278 TAGCDAVSVPGAF
+278 TAGADQLPHYAALLVGVGAAF
-291 VIGII
+291 VMIYGI
-296 AGLVIVF
+296 
-303 AVEFFDQI
+303 EFIDHI
-311 ARIDDPVGAISVHGV
+311 CKVDDPVGAISVHGL
-326 CGALGTLLVG
+326 CGAFGTIMTGVFSVEKGVIYTGRFNFLGVQLIGVLSVAVYGLAAMTLLFVILKHTVG
-336 VFAVDGG
+336 
-343 LLYGGGSELLIIQA
+343 I
-357 TGVAAV
+357 
-363 AAYIG
+363 
-368 IVMTLIFKILDK
+368 
-380 TIGLRVSTREEIAG
+380 RVSEKAEIMG
-394 LDMEEHGLASSYA
+394 LDRSEHGWQSNVTDDLISDLSDGNAQIDLSKPIDRSAYKADGKIRKVVILMNSS
-407 DFMPAAEDFHGAVT
+407 
-421 AQEAAEAGAAVT
+421 
-433 HVTAALPA
+433 
-441 AGRPKMTKIV
+441 K
-451 IITSQ
+451 
-456 LRFEILKEALDK
+456 FESLKDALDEID
-468 LGITGMTVTKV
+468 ITGMTVTNV
-479 LGYGLQKGN
+479 NGCGIQKGS
-488 TEYYRGAEVSV
+488 TDYYRGSEAKS
-499 HLLPKVKVE
+499 HLLPKIKVE
-508 LVVSAIPVAAVVAA
+508 IVISTVPLGLLVDTV
-522 AKKVLYTG
+522 KRVLYSG
-530 KYGDGKIFI
+530 NIGDGKIFV
-539 YDVENV
+539 YEVENV
-545 VKIRTGEEGYEA
+545 IKIRTDEEGKMA
-557 LQDEPIEA
+557 LE

>member
-1 MIMSADTIWIAIC
+1 MLYERIDLMIMSADTIWIAIC

-55 YWILGFGIMFGATTG
+55 YWILGFGIMFDATTG

-215 FNGGST
+215 FNGGSVVT
-221 VCATGDD
+221 SESGFDLVAIGSVFMNTILSSSACA
-228 VLTSMGRIFVTT
+228 V
-240 NMAAASAATATMFL
+240 SAMII
-254 TWLRYGK
+254 TWVRYGK
-261 PDVSMTLNGALA
+261 SDITMTLNGIVA
-273 GLVAI
+273 GLVAV
-278 TAGCDAVSVPGAF
+278 TAGADQLPHYAALLVGVGAAF
-291 VIGII
+291 VMIYGI
-296 AGLVIVF
+296 
-303 AVEFFDQI
+303 EFIDHI
-311 ARIDDPVGAISVHGV
+311 CKVDDPVGAISVHGL
-326 CGALGTLLVG
+326 CGAFGTIMTGVFSVEKGVIYTGRFNFLGVQLIGVLSVAVYGLAAMTLLFVILKHTVG
-336 VFAVDGG
+336 
-343 LLYGGGSELLIIQA
+343 I
-357 TGVAAV
+357 
-363 AAYIG
+363 
-368 IVMTLIFKILDK
+368 
-380 TIGLRVSTREEIAG
+380 RVSEKAEIMG
-394 LDMEEHGLASSYA
+394 LDRSEHGWQSNVTDDLISDLSDGNAKSVTQIDLSKPIDRSAYKADGKIRKVVILMNSS
-407 DFMPAAEDFHGAVT
+407 
-421 AQEAAEAGAAVT
+421 
-433 HVTAALPA
+433 
-441 AGRPKMTKIV
+441 K
-451 IITSQ
+451 
-456 LRFEILKEALDK
+456 FESLKDALDEID
-468 LGITGMTVTKV
+468 ITGMTVTNV
-479 LGYGLQKGN
+479 NGCGIQKGS
-488 TEYYRGAEVSV
+488 TDYYRGSEAKS
-499 HLLPKVKVE
+499 HLLPKIKVE
-508 LVVSAIPVAAVVAA
+508 IVISTVPLGLLVDTV
-522 AKKVLYTG
+522 KRVLYSG
-530 KYGDGKIFI
+530 NIGDGKIFV
-539 YDVENV
+539 YEVENV
-545 VKIRTGEEGYEA
+545 IKIRTDEEGKMA
-557 LQDEPIEA
+557 LE

>member
-1 MIMSADTIWIAIC
+1 MLYERIDLMIMSADTIWIAIC

-142 WNANGWLAQ
+142 WNANGWLTQ

-215 FNGGST
+215 FNGGSVVT
-221 VCATGDD
+221 SESGFDLVAIGSVFMNTILSSSACA
-228 VLTSMGRIFVTT
+228 V
-240 NMAAASAATATMFL
+240 SAMII
-254 TWLRYGK
+254 TWVRYGK
-261 PDVSMTLNGALA
+261 SDITMTLNGIVA
-273 GLVAI
+273 GLVAV
-278 TAGCDAVSVPGAF
+278 TAGADQLPHYAALLVGVGAAF
-291 VIGII
+291 VMIYGI
-296 AGLVIVF
+296 
-303 AVEFFDQI
+303 EFIDHI
-311 ARIDDPVGAISVHGV
+311 CKVDDPVGAISVHGL
-326 CGALGTLLVG
+326 CGAFGTIMTGVFSVEKGVIYTGRFNFLGVQLIGVLSVAVYGLAAMTLLFVILKHTVG
-336 VFAVDGG
+336 
-343 LLYGGGSELLIIQA
+343 I
-357 TGVAAV
+357 
-363 AAYIG
+363 
-368 IVMTLIFKILDK
+368 
-380 TIGLRVSTREEIAG
+380 RVSEKAEIMG
-394 LDMEEHGLASSYA
+394 LDRSEHGWHSIVTDDLISDLSDGNAKSVTQIDLSKPIDRSAYKADGKIRKVVILMNSS
-407 DFMPAAEDFHGAVT
+407 
-421 AQEAAEAGAAVT
+421 
-433 HVTAALPA
+433 
-441 AGRPKMTKIV
+441 K
-451 IITSQ
+451 
-456 LRFEILKEALDK
+456 FESLKDALDEID
-468 LGITGMTVTKV
+468 ITGMTVTNV
-479 LGYGLQKGN
+479 NGCGIQKGS
-488 TEYYRGAEVSV
+488 TDYYRGSEAKS
-499 HLLPKVKVE
+499 HLLPKIKVE
-508 LVVSAIPVAAVVAA
+508 IVISTVPLGLLVDTV
-522 AKKVLYTG
+522 KRVLYSG
-530 KYGDGKIFI
+530 NIGDGKIFV
-539 YDVENV
+539 YEVENV
-545 VKIRTGEEGYEA
+545 IKIRTDEEGKMA
-557 LQDEPIEA
+557 LE

>member
-1 MIMSADTIWIAIC
+1 MLYERIDLMIMSADTIWIAIC

-215 FNGGST
+215 FNGGSVVT
-221 VCATGDD
+221 SESGFDLVAIGSVFMNTILSSSACA
-228 VLTSMGRIFVTT
+228 V
-240 NMAAASAATATMFL
+240 SAMII
-254 TWLRYGK
+254 TWVRYGK
-261 PDVSMTLNGALA
+261 SDITMTLNGIVA
-273 GLVAI
+273 GLVAV
-278 TAGCDAVSVPGAF
+278 TAGADQLPHYAALLVGVGAAF
-291 VIGII
+291 VMIYGI
-296 AGLVIVF
+296 
-303 AVEFFDQI
+303 EFIDHI
-311 ARIDDPVGAISVHGV
+311 CKVDDPVGAISVHGL
-326 CGALGTLLVG
+326 CGAFGTIMMG
-336 VFAVDGG
+336 VFSVEKGVIYTG
-343 LLYGGGSELLIIQA
+343 RFNFLGVQLL
-357 TGVAAV
+357 GVLSV
-363 AAYIG
+363 AAYG
-368 IVMTLIFKILDK
+368 LAAMTLLFVILK
-380 TIGLRVSTREEIAG
+380 HTVGIRVSEKAEIMG
-394 LDMEEHGLASSYA
+394 LDRSEHGWQSNVTDDLISDLSDGNAKSVTQIDLSKPIDRSAYKADGKIRKVVILMNSS
-407 DFMPAAEDFHGAVT
+407 
-421 AQEAAEAGAAVT
+421 
-433 HVTAALPA
+433 
-441 AGRPKMTKIV
+441 K
-451 IITSQ
+451 
-456 LRFEILKEALDK
+456 FESLKDALDEID
-468 LGITGMTVTKV
+468 ITGMTVTNV
-479 LGYGLQKGN
+479 NGCGIQKGS
-488 TEYYRGAEVSV
+488 TDYYRGSEAKS
-499 HLLPKVKVE
+499 HLLPKIKVE
-508 LVVSAIPVAAVVAA
+508 IVISTVPLGLLVDTV
-522 AKKVLYTG
+522 KRVLYSG
-530 KYGDGKIFI
+530 NIGDGKIFV
-539 YDVENV
+539 YEVENV
-545 VKIRTGEEGYEA
+545 IKIRM
-557 LQDEPIEA
+557 

>member
-1 MIMSADTIWIAIC
+1 MLYERIDLMIMSADTIWIAIC

-215 FNGGST
+215 FNGGSVVT
-221 VCATGDD
+221 SGSGFDLVAIGSVFMNTILSSSACA
-228 VLTSMGRIFVTT
+228 V
-240 NMAAASAATATMFL
+240 SAMII
-254 TWLRYGK
+254 TWVRYGK
-261 PDVSMTLNGALA
+261 SDITMTLNGIVA
-273 GLVAI
+273 GLVAV
-278 TAGCDAVSVPGAF
+278 TAGADQLPHYAALLVGVGAAF
-291 VIGII
+291 VMIYGI
-296 AGLVIVF
+296 
-303 AVEFFDQI
+303 EFIDHI
-311 ARIDDPVGAISVHGV
+311 CKVDDPVGAISVHGL
-326 CGALGTLLVG
+326 CGAFGTIMTGVFSVEKGVIYTGRFNFLGVQLIGVLSVAVYGLAAMTLLFVILKHTVG
-336 VFAVDGG
+336 
-343 LLYGGGSELLIIQA
+343 I
-357 TGVAAV
+357 
-363 AAYIG
+363 
-368 IVMTLIFKILDK
+368 
-380 TIGLRVSTREEIAG
+380 RVSEKAEIMG
-394 LDMEEHGLASSYA
+394 LDRSEHGWQSNVTDDLISDLSDGNAKSVTQIDLSKPIDRSAYKADGKIRKVVILMNSS
-407 DFMPAAEDFHGAVT
+407 
-421 AQEAAEAGAAVT
+421 
-433 HVTAALPA
+433 
-441 AGRPKMTKIV
+441 K
-451 IITSQ
+451 
-456 LRFEILKEALDK
+456 FESLKDALDEID
-468 LGITGMTVTKV
+468 ITGMTVTNV
-479 LGYGLQKGN
+479 NGCGIQKGS
-488 TEYYRGAEVSV
+488 TDYYRGSEAKS
-499 HLLPKVKVE
+499 HLLPKIKVE
-508 LVVSAIPVAAVVAA
+508 IVISTVPLGLLVDTV
-522 AKKVLYTG
+522 KRVLYSG
-530 KYGDGKIFI
+530 NIGDGKIFV
-539 YDVENV
+539 YEVENV
-545 VKIRTGEEGYEA
+545 IKIRTDEEGKMA
-557 LQDEPIEA
+557 LE

>member
-1 MIMSADTIWIAIC
+1 MLSERIDLMIMSADTIWIAIC

-215 FNGGST
+215 FNGGSVVT
-221 VCATGDD
+221 SESGFDLVAIGSVFMNTILSSSACA
-228 VLTSMGRIFVTT
+228 V
-240 NMAAASAATATMFL
+240 SAMII
-254 TWLRYGK
+254 TWVRYGK
-261 PDVSMTLNGALA
+261 SDITMTLNGIVA
-273 GLVAI
+273 GLVAV
-278 TAGCDAVSVPGAF
+278 TAGADQLPHYAALLVGVGAAF
-291 VIGII
+291 VMIYSI
-296 AGLVIVF
+296 
-303 AVEFFDQI
+303 EFIDHI
-311 ARIDDPVGAISVHGV
+311 CKVDDPVGAISVHGL
-326 CGALGTLLVG
+326 CGAFGTIMTGVFSVEKGVIYTGRFNFLGVQLIGVLSVAVYGLAAMTLLFVILKHTVG
-336 VFAVDGG
+336 
-343 LLYGGGSELLIIQA
+343 I
-357 TGVAAV
+357 
-363 AAYIG
+363 
-368 IVMTLIFKILDK
+368 
-380 TIGLRVSTREEIAG
+380 RVSEKAEIMG
-394 LDMEEHGLASSYA
+394 LDRSEHGWQSNVTDDLISDLSDGNAKSVTQIDLSKPIDRSAYKADGKIRKVVILMNSS
-407 DFMPAAEDFHGAVT
+407 
-421 AQEAAEAGAAVT
+421 
-433 HVTAALPA
+433 
-441 AGRPKMTKIV
+441 K
-451 IITSQ
+451 
-456 LRFEILKEALDK
+456 FESLKDALDEID
-468 LGITGMTVTKV
+468 ITGMTVTNV
-479 LGYGLQKGN
+479 NGCGIQKGS
-488 TEYYRGAEVSV
+488 TDYYRGSEAKS
-499 HLLPKVKVE
+499 HLLPKIKVE
-508 LVVSAIPVAAVVAA
+508 IVISTVPLGLLVDTV
-522 AKKVLYTG
+522 KRVLYSG
-530 KYGDGKIFI
+530 NIGDGKIFV
-539 YDVENV
+539 YEVENV
-545 VKIRTGEEGYEA
+545 IKIRTDEEGKMA
-557 LQDEPIEA
+557 LE

>member
-1 MIMSADTIWIAIC
+1 MLYERIDLMIMSADTIWIAIC

-35 KNSCNVIMKNIMDFA
+35 KNSCNVMMKNIMDFA

-215 FNGGST
+215 FNGGSVVT
-221 VCATGDD
+221 SESGFDLVAIGSVFMNTILSSSACA
-228 VLTSMGRIFVTT
+228 V
-240 NMAAASAATATMFL
+240 SAMII
-254 TWLRYGK
+254 TWVRYGK
-261 PDVSMTLNGALA
+261 SDITMTLNGIVA
-273 GLVAI
+273 GLVAV
-278 TAGCDAVSVPGAF
+278 TAGADQLPHYAALLVGVGAAF
-291 VIGII
+291 VMIYGI
-296 AGLVIVF
+296 
-303 AVEFFDQI
+303 EFIDHI
-311 ARIDDPVGAISVHGV
+311 CKVDDPVGAISVHGL
-326 CGALGTLLVG
+326 CGAFGTIMTGVFSVEKGVIYTGRFNFLGVQLIGVLSVAVYGLAAMTLLFVILKHTVG
-336 VFAVDGG
+336 
-343 LLYGGGSELLIIQA
+343 I
-357 TGVAAV
+357 
-363 AAYIG
+363 
-368 IVMTLIFKILDK
+368 
-380 TIGLRVSTREEIAG
+380 RVSEKAEIMG
-394 LDMEEHGLASSYA
+394 LDRSEHGWQSNVTDDLISDLSDGNAKSVTQIDLSKPIDRSAYKADGKIRKVVILMNSS
-407 DFMPAAEDFHGAVT
+407 
-421 AQEAAEAGAAVT
+421 
-433 HVTAALPA
+433 
-441 AGRPKMTKIV
+441 K
-451 IITSQ
+451 
-456 LRFEILKEALDK
+456 FESLKDALDEID
-468 LGITGMTVTKV
+468 ITGMTVTNV
-479 LGYGLQKGN
+479 NGCGIQKGS
-488 TEYYRGAEVSV
+488 TDYYRGSEAKS
-499 HLLPKVKVE
+499 HLLPKIKVE
-508 LVVSAIPVAAVVAA
+508 IVISTVPLGLLVDTV
-522 AKKVLYTG
+522 KRVLYSG
-530 KYGDGKIFI
+530 NIGDGKIFV
-539 YDVENV
+539 YEVENV
-545 VKIRTGEEGYEA
+545 IKIRTDEEGKMA
-557 LQDEPIEA
+557 LE

>member
-1 MIMSADTIWIAIC
+1 MLYERIDLMIMSADTIWIAIC

-215 FNGGST
+215 FNGGSVVT
-221 VCATGDD
+221 SESGFDLVAIGSVFMNTILSSSACA
-228 VLTSMGRIFVTT
+228 V
-240 NMAAASAATATMFL
+240 SAMII
-254 TWLRYGK
+254 TWVRYGK
-261 PDVSMTLNGALA
+261 SDITMTLNGIVA
-273 GLVAI
+273 GLVAV
-278 TAGCDAVSVPGAF
+278 TAGADQLTHYAALLVGVGAAF
-291 VIGII
+291 VMIYGI
-296 AGLVIVF
+296 
-303 AVEFFDQI
+303 EFIDHI
-311 ARIDDPVGAISVHGV
+311 CKVDDPVGAISVHGL
-326 CGALGTLLVG
+326 CGAFGTIMTGVFSVEKGVIYTGRFNFLGVQLIGVLSVAVYGLAAMTLLFVILKHTVG
-336 VFAVDGG
+336 
-343 LLYGGGSELLIIQA
+343 I
-357 TGVAAV
+357 
-363 AAYIG
+363 
-368 IVMTLIFKILDK
+368 
-380 TIGLRVSTREEIAG
+380 RVSEKAEIMG
-394 LDMEEHGLASSYA
+394 LDRSEHGWQSNVTDDLISDLSDGNAKSVTQIDLSKPIDRSAYKADGKIRKVVILMNSS
-407 DFMPAAEDFHGAVT
+407 
-421 AQEAAEAGAAVT
+421 
-433 HVTAALPA
+433 
-441 AGRPKMTKIV
+441 K
-451 IITSQ
+451 
-456 LRFEILKEALDK
+456 FESLKDALDEID
-468 LGITGMTVTKV
+468 ITGMTVTNV
-479 LGYGLQKGN
+479 NGCGIQKGS
-488 TEYYRGAEVSV
+488 TDYYRGSEAKS
-499 HLLPKVKVE
+499 HLLPKIKVE
-508 LVVSAIPVAAVVAA
+508 IVISTVPLGLLVDTV
-522 AKKVLYTG
+522 KRVLYSG
-530 KYGDGKIFI
+530 NIGDGKIFV
-539 YDVENV
+539 YEVENV
-545 VKIRTGEEGYEA
+545 IKIRTDEEGKMA
-557 LQDEPIEA
+557 LE

>member
-1 MIMSADTIWIAIC
+1 MLSERIDLMIMSADTIWIAIC

-70 VVGVIDLFSNGDC
+70 VVGVIDLFSNGDY

-215 FNGGST
+215 FNGGSVVT
-221 VCATGDD
+221 SESGFDLAAIGSVFMDTILSSSACA
-228 VLTSMGRIFVTT
+228 V
-240 NMAAASAATATMFL
+240 SAMII
-254 TWLRYGK
+254 TWVRYGK
-261 PDVSMTLNGALA
+261 SDITMTLNGIVA
-273 GLVAI
+273 GLVAV
-278 TAGCDAVSVPGAF
+278 TAGA
-291 VIGII
+291 
-296 AGLVIVF
+296 
-303 AVEFFDQI
+303 DQLPHY
-311 ARIDDPVGAISVHGV
+311 AA
-326 CGALGTLLVG
+326 LLVG
-336 VFAVDGG
+336 VGAAFVMIYGIEFIDHICKVDDPVEKGVIYTGRFNFLGVQLIGVLSVAVYG
-343 LLYGGGSELLIIQA
+343 LAAMTLLFVILKHTVGIRVSEKAEIMGLDRSEHGWQ
-357 TGVAAV
+357 
-363 AAYIG
+363 G
-368 IVMTLIFKILDK
+368 IVTDDLISDLSDGNAKSVTQIDLSKPIDRSAYKADGKIRKVVIL
-380 TIGLRVSTREEIAG
+380 
-394 LDMEEHGLASSYA
+394 MNSS
-407 DFMPAAEDFHGAVT
+407 
-421 AQEAAEAGAAVT
+421 
-433 HVTAALPA
+433 
-441 AGRPKMTKIV
+441 K
-451 IITSQ
+451 
-456 LRFEILKEALDK
+456 FESLKDALDEID
-468 LGITGMTVTKV
+468 ITGMTVTNV
-479 LGYGLQKGN
+479 NGCGIQKGS
-488 TEYYRGAEVSV
+488 TDYYRGSEAKS
-499 HLLPKVKVE
+499 HLLPKIKVE
-508 LVVSAIPVAAVVAA
+508 IVISTVPLGLLVDTV
-522 AKKVLYTG
+522 KRVLYSG
-530 KYGDGKIFI
+530 NIGDGKIFV
-539 YDVENV
+539 YEVENV
-545 VKIRTGEEGYEA
+545 IKIRTDEEGKMA
-557 LQDEPIEA
+557 LE

>member
-1 MIMSADTIWIAIC
+1 MLYERIDLMIMSADTIWIAIC

-215 FNGGST
+215 FNGGSVVT
-221 VCATGDD
+221 SESGFDLVAIGSVFMNTILSSSACA
-228 VLTSMGRIFVTT
+228 V
-240 NMAAASAATATMFL
+240 SAMII
-254 TWLRYGK
+254 TWVRYGK
-261 PDVSMTLNGALA
+261 SDITMTLNGIVA
-273 GLVAI
+273 GVVAV
-278 TAGCDAVSVPGAF
+278 TAGADQLPHYAALLVGVGAAF
-291 VIGII
+291 VMIYGI
-296 AGLVIVF
+296 
-303 AVEFFDQI
+303 EFIDHI
-311 ARIDDPVGAISVHGV
+311 CKVDDPVGAISVHGL
-326 CGALGTLLVG
+326 CGAFGTIMTGVFSVEKGVIYTGRFNFLGVQLIGVLSVAVYGLAAMTLLFVILKHTVG
-336 VFAVDGG
+336 
-343 LLYGGGSELLIIQA
+343 I
-357 TGVAAV
+357 
-363 AAYIG
+363 
-368 IVMTLIFKILDK
+368 
-380 TIGLRVSTREEIAG
+380 RVSEKAEIMG
-394 LDMEEHGLASSYA
+394 LDRSEHGWQSNVTDDLISDLSDGNAKSVTQIDLSKPIDRSAYKADGKIRKVVILMNSS
-407 DFMPAAEDFHGAVT
+407 
-421 AQEAAEAGAAVT
+421 
-433 HVTAALPA
+433 
-441 AGRPKMTKIV
+441 K
-451 IITSQ
+451 
-456 LRFEILKEALDK
+456 FESLKDALDEID
-468 LGITGMTVTKV
+468 ITGMTVTNV
-479 LGYGLQKGN
+479 NGCGIQKGS
-488 TEYYRGAEVSV
+488 TDYYRGSEAKS
-499 HLLPKVKVE
+499 HLLPKIKVE
-508 LVVSAIPVAAVVAA
+508 IVISTVPLGLLVDTV
-522 AKKVLYTG
+522 KRVLYSG
-530 KYGDGKIFI
+530 NIGDGKIFV
-539 YDVENV
+539 YEVENV
-545 VKIRTGEEGYEA
+545 IKIRTDEEGKMA
-557 LQDEPIEA
+557 LE

>member
-1 MIMSADTIWIAIC
+1 MLYERIDLMIMSADTIWIAIC

-215 FNGGST
+215 FNGGSVVT
-221 VCATGDD
+221 SESGFDLVAIGSVFMNTILSSSACA
-228 VLTSMGRIFVTT
+228 V
-240 NMAAASAATATMFL
+240 SAMII
-254 TWLRYGK
+254 TWVRYGK
-261 PDVSMTLNGALA
+261 SDITMTLNGIVA
-273 GLVAI
+273 GLVAV
-278 TAGCDAVSVPGAF
+278 TAGADQLPHYAALLVGVGAAF
-291 VIGII
+291 VMIYGI
-296 AGLVIVF
+296 
-303 AVEFFDQI
+303 EFIDHI
-311 ARIDDPVGAISVHGV
+311 CKVDDPVGAISVHGL
-326 CGALGTLLVG
+326 CGAFGTIMTGVFSVEKGVIYTGRFNFLGVQLIGVLSVAVYGLAAMTLLFVILKHTVG
-336 VFAVDGG
+336 
-343 LLYGGGSELLIIQA
+343 I
-357 TGVAAV
+357 
-363 AAYIG
+363 
-368 IVMTLIFKILDK
+368 
-380 TIGLRVSTREEIAG
+380 RVSEKAEIMG
-394 LDMEEHGLASSYA
+394 LDRSEHGWHSIVTDDLISDLSDGNAKSVTQIDLSKPIDRSAYKADGKIRKVVILMNSS
-407 DFMPAAEDFHGAVT
+407 
-421 AQEAAEAGAAVT
+421 
-433 HVTAALPA
+433 
-441 AGRPKMTKIV
+441 K
-451 IITSQ
+451 
-456 LRFEILKEALDK
+456 FESLKDALDEID
-468 LGITGMTVTKV
+468 ITGMTVTNV
-479 LGYGLQKGN
+479 NGCGIQKGS
-488 TEYYRGAEVSV
+488 TDYYRGSEAKS
-499 HLLPKVKVE
+499 HLLPKIKVE
-508 LVVSAIPVAAVVAA
+508 IVISTVPLGLLVDTV
-522 AKKVLYTG
+522 KRVLYSG
-530 KYGDGKIFI
+530 NIGDGKIFV
-539 YDVENV
+539 YEVENV
-545 VKIRTGEEGYEA
+545 IKIRTDEEGKMA
-557 LQDEPIEA
+557 LE

>member
-1 MIMSADTIWIAIC
+1 MLSERIDLMIMSADTIWIAIC

-215 FNGGST
+215 FNGGSVVT
-221 VCATGDD
+221 SESGFDLVAIGSVFMNTILSSSACA
-228 VLTSMGRIFVTT
+228 V
-240 NMAAASAATATMFL
+240 SAMII
-254 TWLRYGK
+254 TWVRYGK
-261 PDVSMTLNGALA
+261 SDITMTLNGIVA
-273 GLVAI
+273 GLVAV
-278 TAGCDAVSVPGAF
+278 TAGADQLPHYAALLVGVGAAF
-291 VIGII
+291 VMIYGI
-296 AGLVIVF
+296 
-303 AVEFFDQI
+303 EFIDHI
-311 ARIDDPVGAISVHGV
+311 CKVDDPVGAISVHGL
-326 CGALGTLLVG
+326 CGAFGTIMTGVFSVEKGVIYTGRFNFLGVQLIGVLSVAVYGLAAMTLLFVILKHTVG
-336 VFAVDGG
+336 
-343 LLYGGGSELLIIQA
+343 I
-357 TGVAAV
+357 
-363 AAYIG
+363 
-368 IVMTLIFKILDK
+368 
-380 TIGLRVSTREEIAG
+380 RVSEKAEIMG
-394 LDMEEHGLASSYA
+394 LDRSEHGWQSNVTDDLISDLSDGNAKSVTQIDLSKPIDRSAYKADGKIRKVVILMNSS
-407 DFMPAAEDFHGAVT
+407 
-421 AQEAAEAGAAVT
+421 
-433 HVTAALPA
+433 
-441 AGRPKMTKIV
+441 K
-451 IITSQ
+451 
-456 LRFEILKEALDK
+456 FESLKDALDEID
-468 LGITGMTVTKV
+468 ITGMTVTNV
-479 LGYGLQKGN
+479 NGCGIQKGS
-488 TEYYRGAEVSV
+488 TDYYRGLEAKS
-499 HLLPKVKVE
+499 HLLPKIKVE
-508 LVVSAIPVAAVVAA
+508 IVISTVPLGLLVDTV
-522 AKKVLYTG
+522 KRVLYSG
-530 KYGDGKIFI
+530 NIGDGKIFV
-539 YDVENV
+539 YEVENV
-545 VKIRTGEEGYEA
+545 IKIRTDEEGKMA
-557 LQDEPIEA
+557 LE

>member
-1 MIMSADTIWIAIC
+1 MLYERIDLMIMSADTIWIAIC

-191 RAILGQNI
+191 RAILGQNM

-215 FNGGST
+215 FNSGSVVT
-221 VCATGDD
+221 SESGFDLVAIGSVFMNTILSSSACA
-228 VLTSMGRIFVTT
+228 V
-240 NMAAASAATATMFL
+240 SAMII
-254 TWLRYGK
+254 TWVRYGK
-261 PDVSMTLNGALA
+261 SDITMTLNGIVA
-273 GLVAI
+273 GLVAV
-278 TAGCDAVSVPGAF
+278 TAGADQLPHYAALLVGVGAAF
-291 VIGII
+291 VMIYGI
-296 AGLVIVF
+296 
-303 AVEFFDQI
+303 EFIDHI
-311 ARIDDPVGAISVHGV
+311 CKVDDPVGAISVHGL
-326 CGALGTLLVG
+326 CGAFGTIMTGVFSVEKGVIYTGRFNFLGVQLIGVLSVAVYGLAAMTLLFVILKHTVG
-336 VFAVDGG
+336 
-343 LLYGGGSELLIIQA
+343 I
-357 TGVAAV
+357 
-363 AAYIG
+363 
-368 IVMTLIFKILDK
+368 
-380 TIGLRVSTREEIAG
+380 RVSEKAEIMG
-394 LDMEEHGLASSYA
+394 LDRSEHGWQSNVTDDLISDLSDGNAKSVTQIDLSKPIDRSAYKADGKIRKVVILMNSS
-407 DFMPAAEDFHGAVT
+407 
-421 AQEAAEAGAAVT
+421 
-433 HVTAALPA
+433 
-441 AGRPKMTKIV
+441 K
-451 IITSQ
+451 
-456 LRFEILKEALDK
+456 FESLKDALDEID
-468 LGITGMTVTKV
+468 ITGMTVTNV
-479 LGYGLQKGN
+479 NGCGIQKGS
-488 TEYYRGAEVSV
+488 TDYYRGSEAKS
-499 HLLPKVKVE
+499 HLLPKIKVE
-508 LVVSAIPVAAVVAA
+508 IVISTVPLGLLVDTV
-522 AKKVLYTG
+522 KRVLYSG
-530 KYGDGKIFI
+530 NIGDGKIFV
-539 YDVENV
+539 YEVENV
-545 VKIRTGEEGYEA
+545 IKIRTDEEGKMA
-557 LQDEPIEA
+557 LE

>member
-1 MIMSADTIWIAIC
+1 MLYERIDLMIMSADTIWIAIC

-156 FAGGTAVHLLGGSAA
+156 FVGGTAVHLLGGSAA

-215 FNGGST
+215 FNGGSVVT
-221 VCATGDD
+221 SESGFDLVAIGSVFMNTILSSSACA
-228 VLTSMGRIFVTT
+228 V
-240 NMAAASAATATMFL
+240 SAMII
-254 TWLRYGK
+254 TWVRYGK
-261 PDVSMTLNGALA
+261 SDITMTLNGIVA
-273 GLVAI
+273 GLVAV
-278 TAGCDAVSVPGAF
+278 TAGADQLPHYAALLVGVGAAF
-291 VIGII
+291 VMIYGI
-296 AGLVIVF
+296 
-303 AVEFFDQI
+303 EFIDHI
-311 ARIDDPVGAISVHGV
+311 CKVDDPVGAISVHGL
-326 CGALGTLLVG
+326 CGAFGTIMTGVFSVEKGVIYTGRFSFLGVQLIGVLSVAVYGLAAMTLLFVILKHTVG
-336 VFAVDGG
+336 
-343 LLYGGGSELLIIQA
+343 I
-357 TGVAAV
+357 
-363 AAYIG
+363 
-368 IVMTLIFKILDK
+368 
-380 TIGLRVSTREEIAG
+380 RVSEKAEIMG
-394 LDMEEHGLASSYA
+394 LDRSEHGWQSNVTDDLISGLSDGNAKSVTQIDLSKPIDRSAYKADGKIRKVVILMNSS
-407 DFMPAAEDFHGAVT
+407 
-421 AQEAAEAGAAVT
+421 
-433 HVTAALPA
+433 
-441 AGRPKMTKIV
+441 K
-451 IITSQ
+451 
-456 LRFEILKEALDK
+456 FESLKDALDEID
-468 LGITGMTVTKV
+468 ITGMTVTNV
-479 LGYGLQKGN
+479 NGCGIQKGS
-488 TEYYRGAEVSV
+488 TDYYRGSEAKS
-499 HLLPKVKVE
+499 HLLPKIKVE
-508 LVVSAIPVAAVVAA
+508 IVISTVPLGLLVDTV
-522 AKKVLYTG
+522 KRVLYSG
-530 KYGDGKIFI
+530 NIGDGKIFV
-539 YDVENV
+539 YEVENV
-545 VKIRTGEEGYEA
+545 IKIRTDEEGKMA
-557 LQDEPIEA
+557 LE

>member
-1 MIMSADTIWIAIC
+1 MLYERIDLMIMSADTIWIAIC

-215 FNGGST
+215 FNGGSVVT
-221 VCATGDD
+221 SESGFDLVAIGSVFMNTILSSSACA
-228 VLTSMGRIFVTT
+228 V
-240 NMAAASAATATMFL
+240 SAMII
-254 TWLRYGK
+254 TWVRYGK
-261 PDVSMTLNGALA
+261 SDITMTLNGIVA
-273 GLVAI
+273 GLVAV
-278 TAGCDAVSVPGAF
+278 TAGADQLPHYAALLVGVGAAF
-291 VIGII
+291 VMIYGI
-296 AGLVIVF
+296 
-303 AVEFFDQI
+303 EFIDHI
-311 ARIDDPVGAISVHGV
+311 CKVDDPVGAISVHGL
-326 CGALGTLLVG
+326 CGAFGTIMTGVFSVEKGVIYTGRFNFLGVQLIGVLSVAVYGLAAMTLLFVILKHTVG
-336 VFAVDGG
+336 
-343 LLYGGGSELLIIQA
+343 I
-357 TGVAAV
+357 
-363 AAYIG
+363 
-368 IVMTLIFKILDK
+368 
-380 TIGLRVSTREEIAG
+380 RVSEKAEIMG
-394 LDMEEHGLASSYA
+394 LDRSEHGWQSNVTDDLISDLSDGNAKSVTQIDLSKPMDRSAYKADGKIRKVVILMNSS
-407 DFMPAAEDFHGAVT
+407 
-421 AQEAAEAGAAVT
+421 
-433 HVTAALPA
+433 
-441 AGRPKMTKIV
+441 K
-451 IITSQ
+451 
-456 LRFEILKEALDK
+456 FESLKDALDEID
-468 LGITGMTVTKV
+468 ITGMTVTNV
-479 LGYGLQKGN
+479 NGCGIQKGS
-488 TEYYRGAEVSV
+488 TDYYRGSEAKS
-499 HLLPKVKVE
+499 HLLPKIKVE
-508 LVVSAIPVAAVVAA
+508 IVISTVPLGLLVDTV
-522 AKKVLYTG
+522 KRVLYSG
-530 KYGDGKIFI
+530 NIGDGKIFV
-539 YDVENV
+539 YEVENV
-545 VKIRTGEEGYEA
+545 IKIRTDEEGKMA
-557 LQDEPIEA
+557 LE

>member
-1 MIMSADTIWIAIC
+1 MLSERIDLMIMSADTIWIAIC

-70 VVGVIDLFSNGDC
+70 VVGVIDLFSNGDY

-215 FNGGST
+215 FNGGSVVT
-221 VCATGDD
+221 SESGFDLAAIGSVFMNTILSSSACA
-228 VLTSMGRIFVTT
+228 V
-240 NMAAASAATATMFL
+240 SAMII
-254 TWLRYGK
+254 TWVRYGK
-261 PDVSMTLNGALA
+261 SDITMTLNGIVA
-273 GLVAI
+273 GLVAV
-278 TAGCDAVSVPGAF
+278 TAGADQLPHYAALLVGVGAAF
-291 VIGII
+291 VMIYGI
-296 AGLVIVF
+296 
-303 AVEFFDQI
+303 EFIDHI
-311 ARIDDPVGAISVHGV
+311 CKVDDPVGAISVHGL
-326 CGALGTLLVG
+326 CGAFGTIMTGVFSVEKGVIYTGRFNFLGVQLLGVLSVAVYGLAAMTLLFVILKHTVG
-336 VFAVDGG
+336 
-343 LLYGGGSELLIIQA
+343 I
-357 TGVAAV
+357 
-363 AAYIG
+363 
-368 IVMTLIFKILDK
+368 
-380 TIGLRVSTREEIAG
+380 RVSEKAEIMG
-394 LDMEEHGLASSYA
+394 LDRSEHGWQSNVTDDLISDLSDGNAKSVTQIDLSKPIDRSAYKADGKIRKVVILMNSSK
-407 DFMPAAEDFHGAVT
+407 D
-421 AQEAAEAGAAVT
+421 
-433 HVTAALPA
+433 
-441 AGRPKMTKIV
+441 
-451 IITSQ
+451 
-456 LRFEILKEALDK
+456 ALDEID
-468 LGITGMTVTKV
+468 ITGMTVTNV
-479 LGYGLQKGN
+479 NGCGIQKGS
-488 TEYYRGAEVSV
+488 TDYYRGSEAKS
-499 HLLPKVKVE
+499 HLLPKIKVE
-508 LVVSAIPVAAVVAA
+508 IVISTVPLGLLVDTV
-522 AKKVLYTG
+522 KRVLYSG
-530 KYGDGKIFI
+530 NIGDGKIFV
-539 YDVENV
+539 YEVENV
-545 VKIRTGEEGYEA
+545 IKIRTDEEGKMA
-557 LQDEPIEA
+557 LE

>member
-1 MIMSADTIWIAIC
+1 MLSERIDLMIMSADTIWIAIC
-14 TVLVFFMQT
+14 IVLVFFMQT

-215 FNGGST
+215 FNGGSVVT
-221 VCATGDD
+221 SESGFDLVAIGSVFMNTILSSSACA
-228 VLTSMGRIFVTT
+228 V
-240 NMAAASAATATMFL
+240 SAMII
-254 TWLRYGK
+254 TWVRYGK
-261 PDVSMTLNGALA
+261 SDITMTLNGIVA
-273 GLVAI
+273 GLVAV
-278 TAGCDAVSVPGAF
+278 TAGADQLPHYAALLVGVGAAF
-291 VIGII
+291 VMIYGI
-296 AGLVIVF
+296 
-303 AVEFFDQI
+303 EFIDHI
-311 ARIDDPVGAISVHGV
+311 CKVDDPVGAISVHGL
-326 CGALGTLLVG
+326 CGAFGTIMTGVFSVEKGVIYTGRFNFLGVQLIGVLSVAVYGLAAMTLLFVILKHTVG
-336 VFAVDGG
+336 
-343 LLYGGGSELLIIQA
+343 I
-357 TGVAAV
+357 
-363 AAYIG
+363 
-368 IVMTLIFKILDK
+368 
-380 TIGLRVSTREEIAG
+380 RVSEKAEIMG
-394 LDMEEHGLASSYA
+394 LDRSEHGWQSNVTDDLISDLSDGNAKSVTQIDLSKPIDRSAYKADGKIRKVVILMNSS
-407 DFMPAAEDFHGAVT
+407 
-421 AQEAAEAGAAVT
+421 
-433 HVTAALPA
+433 
-441 AGRPKMTKIV
+441 K
-451 IITSQ
+451 
-456 LRFEILKEALDK
+456 FESLKDALDEID
-468 LGITGMTVTKV
+468 ITGMTVTNV
-479 LGYGLQKGN
+479 NGCGIQKGS
-488 TEYYRGAEVSV
+488 TDYYRGSEAKS
-499 HLLPKVKVE
+499 HLLPKIKVE
-508 LVVSAIPVAAVVAA
+508 IVISTVPLGLLVDTV
-522 AKKVLYTG
+522 KRVLYSG
-530 KYGDGKIFI
+530 NIGDGKIFV
-539 YDVENV
+539 YEVENV
-545 VKIRTGEEGYEA
+545 IKIRTDEEGKMA
-557 LQDEPIEA
+557 LE

>member
-1 MIMSADTIWIAIC
+1 MLYERIDLMIMSADTIWIAIC

-215 FNGGST
+215 FNGGSVVT
-221 VCATGDD
+221 SESGFDLVAIGSVFMNTILSSSACA
-228 VLTSMGRIFVTT
+228 V
-240 NMAAASAATATMFL
+240 SAMII
-254 TWLRYGK
+254 TWVRYGK
-261 PDVSMTLNGALA
+261 SDITMTLNGIVA
-273 GLVAI
+273 GLVAV
-278 TAGCDAVSVPGAF
+278 TAGADQLPHYAALLVGVGAAF
-291 VIGII
+291 VMIYGI
-296 AGLVIVF
+296 
-303 AVEFFDQI
+303 EFIDHI
-311 ARIDDPVGAISVHGV
+311 CKVDDPVGAISVHGL
-326 CGALGTLLVG
+326 CGAFGTIMTGVFSVEKGVIYTGRFNFLGVQLIGVLSVTVYGLAAMTLLFVILKHTVG
-336 VFAVDGG
+336 
-343 LLYGGGSELLIIQA
+343 I
-357 TGVAAV
+357 
-363 AAYIG
+363 
-368 IVMTLIFKILDK
+368 
-380 TIGLRVSTREEIAG
+380 RVSEKAEIMG
-394 LDMEEHGLASSYA
+394 LDRSEHGWQSNVTDDLISDLSDGNAKSVTQIDLSKPIDRSAYKADGKIRKVVILMNSS
-407 DFMPAAEDFHGAVT
+407 
-421 AQEAAEAGAAVT
+421 
-433 HVTAALPA
+433 
-441 AGRPKMTKIV
+441 K
-451 IITSQ
+451 
-456 LRFEILKEALDK
+456 FESLKDALDEID
-468 LGITGMTVTKV
+468 ITGMTVTNV
-479 LGYGLQKGN
+479 NGCGIQKGS
-488 TEYYRGAEVSV
+488 TDYYRGTEAKS
-499 HLLPKVKVE
+499 HLLPKIKVE
-508 LVVSAIPVAAVVAA
+508 IVISTVPLGLLVDTV
-522 AKKVLYTG
+522 KRVLYSG
-530 KYGDGKIFI
+530 NIGDGKIFV
-539 YDVENV
+539 YEVENV
-545 VKIRTGEEGYEA
+545 IKIRTDEEGKMA
-557 LQDEPIEA
+557 LE

>member
-1 MIMSADTIWIAIC
+1 MLSERIDLMIMSADTIWIAIC

-215 FNGGST
+215 FNGGSVVT
-221 VCATGDD
+221 SESGFDLVAIGSVFMNTILSSSACA
-228 VLTSMGRIFVTT
+228 V
-240 NMAAASAATATMFL
+240 SAMII
-254 TWLRYGK
+254 TWVRYGK
-261 PDVSMTLNGALA
+261 SDITMTLNGIVA
-273 GLVAI
+273 GLVAV
-278 TAGCDAVSVPGAF
+278 TAGADQLPHYAALLVGVGAAF
-291 VIGII
+291 VMIYGI
-296 AGLVIVF
+296 
-303 AVEFFDQI
+303 EFIDHI
-311 ARIDDPVGAISVHGV
+311 CKVDDPVGAISVHGL
-326 CGALGTLLVG
+326 CGAFGTIMTGVFSVEKGVIYTGRFNFLGVQLIGVLSVAVYGLAAMTLLFVILKHTVG
-336 VFAVDGG
+336 
-343 LLYGGGSELLIIQA
+343 I
-357 TGVAAV
+357 
-363 AAYIG
+363 
-368 IVMTLIFKILDK
+368 
-380 TIGLRVSTREEIAG
+380 RVSEKAEIMG
-394 LDMEEHGLASSYA
+394 LDRSEHGWQSNVTDDLISDLSDGNAKSVTQIDLSKPIDRSAYKADGKIRKVVILMNSS
-407 DFMPAAEDFHGAVT
+407 
-421 AQEAAEAGAAVT
+421 
-433 HVTAALPA
+433 
-441 AGRPKMTKIV
+441 K
-451 IITSQ
+451 
-456 LRFEILKEALDK
+456 FESLKDALDEID
-468 LGITGMTVTKV
+468 ITGMTVTNV
-479 LGYGLQKGN
+479 NGCGIQKGS
-488 TEYYRGAEVSV
+488 TDYYRGSEAKS
-499 HLLPKVKVE
+499 HLLPKIKVE
-508 LVVSAIPVAAVVAA
+508 IVISTVPLGLLVDTV
-522 AKKVLYTG
+522 KRVLYSG
-530 KYGDGKIFI
+530 NIGDGKIFV
-539 YDVENV
+539 YEVENV
-545 VKIRTGEEGYEA
+545 IKIRTDEEGKMA
-557 LQDEPIEA
+557 LA

>member
-1 MIMSADTIWIAIC
+1 MLSERIDLMIMSADTIWIAIC

-215 FNGGST
+215 FNGGSVVT
-221 VCATGDD
+221 SESGFDLVAIGSVFMNTILSSSACA
-228 VLTSMGRIFVTT
+228 V
-240 NMAAASAATATMFL
+240 SAMII
-254 TWLRYGK
+254 TWVRYGK
-261 PDVSMTLNGALA
+261 SDITMTLNGIVA
-273 GLVAI
+273 GLVAV
-278 TAGCDAVSVPGAF
+278 TAGADQLPHYAALLVGVGAAF
-291 VIGII
+291 VMIYGI
-296 AGLVIVF
+296 
-303 AVEFFDQI
+303 EFIDHI
-311 ARIDDPVGAISVHGV
+311 CKVDDPVGAISVHGL
-326 CGALGTLLVG
+326 CGAFGTIMTGVFSVEKGVIYTGRFNFLGVQLIGVLSVAVYGLAAMTLLFVILKHTVG
-336 VFAVDGG
+336 
-343 LLYGGGSELLIIQA
+343 I
-357 TGVAAV
+357 
-363 AAYIG
+363 
-368 IVMTLIFKILDK
+368 
-380 TIGLRVSTREEIAG
+380 RVSEKAEIMG
-394 LDMEEHGLASSYA
+394 LDRSDHGWQSNVTDDLISDLSDGNAKSVTQIDLSKPIDRSAYKADGKIRKVVILMNSS
-407 DFMPAAEDFHGAVT
+407 
-421 AQEAAEAGAAVT
+421 
-433 HVTAALPA
+433 
-441 AGRPKMTKIV
+441 K
-451 IITSQ
+451 
-456 LRFEILKEALDK
+456 FESLKDALDEID
-468 LGITGMTVTKV
+468 ITGMTVTNV
-479 LGYGLQKGN
+479 NGCGIQKGS
-488 TEYYRGAEVSV
+488 TDYYRGSEAKS
-499 HLLPKVKVE
+499 HLLPKIKVE
-508 LVVSAIPVAAVVAA
+508 IVISTVPLGLLVDTV
-522 AKKVLYTG
+522 KRVLYSG
-530 KYGDGKIFI
+530 NIGDGKIFV
-539 YDVENV
+539 YEVENV
-545 VKIRTGEEGYEA
+545 IKIRTDEEGKMA
-557 LQDEPIEA
+557 LE

>member
-215 FNGGST
+215 FNGGS
-221 VCATGDD
+221 V
-228 VLTSMGRIFVTT
+228 VTSESGF
-240 NMAAASAATATMFL
+240 
-254 TWLRYGK
+254 
-261 PDVSMTLNGALA
+261 D
-273 GLVAI
+273 LVAI
-278 TAGCDAVSVPGAF
+278 GSVFMNTILSSSACAVS
-291 VIGII
+291 
-296 AGLVIVF
+296 
-303 AVEFFDQI
+303 DN
-311 ARIDDPVGAISVHGV
+311 
-326 CGALGTLLVG
+326 
-336 VFAVDGG
+336 
-343 LLYGGGSELLIIQA
+343 Y
-357 TGVAAV
+357 
-363 AAYIG
+363 
-368 IVMTLIFKILDK
+368 M
-380 TIGLRVSTREEIAG
+380 
-394 LDMEEHGLASSYA
+394 
-407 DFMPAAEDFHGAVT
+407 
-421 AQEAAEAGAAVT
+421 
-433 HVTAALPA
+433 
-441 AGRPKMTKIV
+441 
-451 IITSQ
+451 
-456 LRFEILKEALDK
+456 
-468 LGITGMTVTKV
+468 
-479 LGYGLQKGN
+479 
-488 TEYYRGAEVSV
+488 
-499 HLLPKVKVE
+499 
-508 LVVSAIPVAAVVAA
+508 
-522 AKKVLYTG
+522 
-530 KYGDGKIFI
+530 GKIR
-539 YDVENV
+539 
-545 VKIRTGEEGYEA
+545 KIRHNDDLKRHCGRSCCRHSRSRSASA
-557 LQDEPIEA
+557 LCSASRGRRCSFCYDLWH

>member
-1 MIMSADTIWIAIC
+1 MLSERIDLMIMSADTIWIAIC

-70 VVGVIDLFSNGDC
+70 VVGVIDLFSNGDY

-215 FNGGST
+215 FNGGSVVT
-221 VCATGDD
+221 SESGFDLVAIGSVFMNTILSSSACA
-228 VLTSMGRIFVTT
+228 V
-240 NMAAASAATATMFL
+240 SAMII
-254 TWLRYGK
+254 TWVRYGK
-261 PDVSMTLNGALA
+261 SDITMTLNGIVA
-273 GLVAI
+273 GLVAV
-278 TAGCDAVSVPGAF
+278 TAGA
-291 VIGII
+291 
-296 AGLVIVF
+296 
-303 AVEFFDQI
+303 DQLPHY
-311 ARIDDPVGAISVHGV
+311 AA
-326 CGALGTLLVG
+326 LLVG
-336 VFAVDGG
+336 VGAAFVMIYGIEFIDHICKVDDHG
-343 LLYGGGSELLIIQA
+343 LCGAFGTIM
-357 TGVAAV
+357 TGVFSVEKGVIYTGRFNFLGVQLIGVLSVAVYGLAA
-363 AAYIG
+363 
-368 IVMTLIFKILDK
+368 MTLLFVILK
-380 TIGLRVSTREEIAG
+380 HTVGIRVSEKAEIMG
-394 LDMEEHGLASSYA
+394 LDRSEHGWQSNVTDDLISDLSDGNAKSVTQIDLSKPIDRSAYKADGKIRKVVILMNSS
-407 DFMPAAEDFHGAVT
+407 
-421 AQEAAEAGAAVT
+421 
-433 HVTAALPA
+433 
-441 AGRPKMTKIV
+441 K
-451 IITSQ
+451 
-456 LRFEILKEALDK
+456 FESLKDALDEID
-468 LGITGMTVTKV
+468 ITGMTVTNV
-479 LGYGLQKGN
+479 NGCGIQKGS
-488 TEYYRGAEVSV
+488 TDYYRGSEAKS
-499 HLLPKVKVE
+499 HLLPKIKVE
-508 LVVSAIPVAAVVAA
+508 IVISTVPLGLLVDTV
-522 AKKVLYTG
+522 KRVLYSG
-530 KYGDGKIFI
+530 NIGDGKIFV
-539 YDVENV
+539 YEVENV
-545 VKIRTGEEGYEA
+545 IKIRTDEEGKMA
-557 LQDEPIEA
+557 LE